1 MSIKAKKSRIQR
13 IIATT
18 VAAALSVG
26 GVIHTGPYKKLK
38 EKKEAA
44 HVKAETLSLSAVPM
58 ARPLSFAFVES
69 TTDAITSL
77 TTTVV
82 TTLTATTCT
91 TSTATTSTT
100 TAETGTTDVVTSAA
114 SAITET
120 VTESTENATETPV
133 EVCETTTTTTEAPK
147 TETTTTVA
155 VEVKEKDPSEVVY
168 YKPSTHYIHRG
179 SCHWYNEECYEIDS
193 TEGLE
198 VRRCTECNPDIE
210 IITPY
215 EEPTPATTDT
225 AIAVTDYEYIIL
237 CNLVAGEYGSDCV
250 SVYDKGAVVATVIH
264 RLWEGTRWTG
274 GASAS
279 IYNVIAAPYQYDG
292 KYLAGYY
299 APNVTQSCKDAVTYA
314 LNNIHDYDYYCNPDG
329 TSVYMINSFHGDGRY
344 NWFRCS

>member
-1 MSIKAKKSRIQR
+1 MSIKAKKSKIQR
-13 IIATT
+13 IIATS

-26 GVIHTGPYKKLK
+26 GMIHTGPYKKLK
-38 EKKEAA
+38 ENKAA
-44 HVKAETLSLSAVPM
+44 RVQAESLNVVPI
-58 ARPLSFAFVES
+58 AKPLSFTFVSE
-69 TTDAITSL
+69 TTNDITSL
-77 TTTVV
+77 TTTTL
-82 TTLTATTCT
+82 TTTSTATTCT
-91 TSTATTSTT
+91 TT
-100 TAETGTTDVVTSAA
+100 
-114 SAITET
+114 
-120 VTESTENATETPV
+120 N
-133 EVCETTTTTTEAPK
+133 TTTTTSIIGSTAAVVASAVESATTQTVTEGSTEETVETTVVEASSTTTTTKEAPK
-147 TETTTTVA
+147 TETTTTVV
-155 VEVKEKDPSEVVY
+155 VEVKEKDPNDVVV

-179 SCHWYNEECYEIDS
+179 SCHWCNDECVVIDS

-198 VRRCTECNPDIE
+198 ARKCTECNPDME
-210 IITPY
+210 IVTPY
-215 EEPTPATTDT
+215 EEPAPATTDT

-299 APNVTQSCKDAVTYA
+299 SSSVTQSCKDAVTYA

-329 TSVYMINSFHGDGRY
+329 TSVYMINSFCGDGRY